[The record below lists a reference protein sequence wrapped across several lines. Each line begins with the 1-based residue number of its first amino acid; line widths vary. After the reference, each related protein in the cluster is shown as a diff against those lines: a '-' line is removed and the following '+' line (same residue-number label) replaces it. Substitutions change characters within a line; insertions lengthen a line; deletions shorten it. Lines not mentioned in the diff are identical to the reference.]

1 MLKSH
6 QAIFKLIEKKE
17 PVVLLNDNQIAILD
31 LVSTANDSVKITVFN
46 PVANGDSKDVIEMN
60 YDVSIKLACSYIQ
73 IKLEMEKAV
82 ALGLID
88 FIHEIQAFEEYLKEE
103 ERQKVDLQNFMGA
116 EDLEEF
122 INALTFLLKGDN

>member
-31 LVSTANDSVKITVFN
+31 LVSAANDSVKITVFSHI
-46 PVANGDSKDVIEMN
+46 ASGDVTETN

-88 FIHEIQAFEEYLKEE
+88 FIHEIQAFEEYLKEG
-103 ERQKVDLQNFMGA
+103 ERQKAGLQDLMNA

-122 INALTFLLKGDN
+122 INAVAFLLLKGDN

>member
-6 QAIFKLIEKKE
+6 QAVFKLIEKKE

-31 LVSTANDSVKITVFN
+31 LVSAANDSVKITVFN
-46 PVANGDSKDVIEMN
+46 HISAEDVAEAN

-88 FIHEIQAFEEYLKEE
+88 FINEIQAFEEYLKEE
-103 ERQKVDLQNFMGA
+103 EKQKVDLQNFMGA

>member
-31 LVSTANDSVKITVFN
+31 LMSAANDSVKITVFN
-46 PVANGDSKDVIEMN
+46 HISTEDVAEAN

-88 FIHEIQAFEEYLKEE
+88 FINEIQAFEEYLKEE
-103 ERQKVDLQNFMGA
+103 EKQKVDLQNFMNA

>member
-6 QAIFKLIEKKE
+6 QAIFKLIEKKV

-46 PVANGDSKDVIEMN
+46 HISAEDVAEAN

-88 FIHEIQAFEEYLKEE
+88 FIQEIQAFEEYLKEE
-103 ERQKVDLQNFMGA
+103 EKQKVDLQNFMGA

-122 INALTFLLKGDN
+122 INAVTFLLLKGDN

>member
-31 LVSTANDSVKITVFN
+31 LVSAANDSVKITVFSHITN
-46 PVANGDSKDVIEMN
+46 EDSENVTETN

-103 ERQKVDLQNFMGA
+103 EKQKVDLQNFMDA

>member
-6 QAIFKLIEKKE
+6 QAVFKLIEKKE

-46 PVANGDSKDVIEMN
+46 HVANGKSEEVTETN

-73 IKLEMEKAV
+73 IKLEMEEAV

-88 FIHEIQAFEEYLKEE
+88 FINEIQTFKEYLKEE
-103 ERQKVDLQNFMGA
+103 EKQKVNLQNFMNV

-122 INALTFLLKGDN
+122 INTLTFLLKGGN

>member
-31 LVSTANDSVKITVFN
+31 LMSAANDSVKITVFN
-46 PVANGDSKDVIEMN
+46 HISAEDVAEVN

-88 FIHEIQAFEEYLKEE
+88 FIQEIQAFEEYLKEE
-103 ERQKVDLQNFMGA
+103 EKQKAGLQDFMDA
-116 EDLEEF
+116 ENLEEF
-122 INALTFLLKGDN
+122 INAVASLLLKGDN

>member
-1 MLKSH
+1 MLKPH
-6 QAIFKLIEKKE
+6 QAVFKLIEKKE

-46 PVANGDSKDVIEMN
+46 HVANGKSEEVTETN

-73 IKLEMEKAV
+73 IKLEMEEAV

-88 FIHEIQAFEEYLKEE
+88 FINEIQTFKEYLKEE
-103 ERQKVDLQNFMGA
+103 EKQKVDLQNFMDA

-122 INALTFLLKGDN
+122 INTLTFLLKGDN

>member
-46 PVANGDSKDVIEMN
+46 HISTEDVAETN

-73 IKLEMEKAV
+73 IKLEMEKAI

-88 FIHEIQAFEEYLKEE
+88 FIQEIQAFEEYLKEE
-103 ERQKVDLQNFMGA
+103 EKQKAGLQDFMDA
-116 EDLEEF
+116 ENLEEF
-122 INALTFLLKGDN
+122 INAVAFLLLKGDN

>member
-31 LVSTANDSVKITVFN
+31 LVSAANDSVKITVFN
-46 PVANGDSKDVIEMN
+46 HISAEDVAEAN

-73 IKLEMEKAV
+73 IKLEMEKAI

-88 FIHEIQAFEEYLKEE
+88 FIQEIQAFEEYLKEE
-103 ERQKVDLQNFMGA
+103 EKQKAGLQDFMDA
-116 EDLEEF
+116 ENLEEF
-122 INALTFLLKGDN
+122 INAVAFLLLKGDN

>member
-6 QAIFKLIEKKE
+6 QAVFKLIEKKE

-31 LVSTANDSVKITVFN
+31 LMSAANDSVKITVFN
-46 PVANGDSKDVIEMN
+46 HISAEDVAEAN

-88 FIHEIQAFEEYLKEE
+88 FINEIQAFEEYLKEE
-103 ERQKVDLQNFMGA
+103 EKQKVDLQNFMNA

>member
-46 PVANGDSKDVIEMN
+46 HISAEDVAEAN

-73 IKLEMEKAV
+73 IKLEMEKAI

-88 FIHEIQAFEEYLKEE
+88 FIQEIQAFEEYLKEE
-103 ERQKVDLQNFMGA
+103 EKQKAGLQDFMDA
-116 EDLEEF
+116 ENLEEF
-122 INALTFLLKGDN
+122 INAVAFLLLKGDN

>member
-6 QAIFKLIEKKE
+6 QAVFKLIEKKE

-31 LVSTANDSVKITVFN
+31 LVSAANDSVKITVFN
-46 PVANGDSKDVIEMN
+46 HISVEDVAEAN

-88 FIHEIQAFEEYLKEE
+88 FIQEIQAFEEYLKE
-103 ERQKVDLQNFMGA
+103 
-116 EDLEEF
+116 
-122 INALTFLLKGDN
+122 

>member
-46 PVANGDSKDVIEMN
+46 HISTEDIAEAN

-88 FIHEIQAFEEYLKEE
+88 FIQEIQAFEEYLKEE
-103 ERQKVDLQNFMGA
+103 EKQKAGLQDFMDT
-116 EDLEEF
+116 ENLEEL
-122 INALTFLLKGDN
+122 INAVAFLLLKGDN

>member
-6 QAIFKLIEKKE
+6 QAVFKLIEKKE

-46 PVANGDSKDVIEMN
+46 HVANGKSEEVTETN

-73 IKLEMEKAV
+73 IKLEMEEAV

-88 FIHEIQAFEEYLKEE
+88 FINEIQTFKEYLKEE
-103 ERQKVDLQNFMGA
+103 EKQKVDLQNFMDA

-122 INALTFLLKGDN
+122 INTLTFLLKGGN